1 MESNDLS
8 NTRNN
13 CNYSKMKTYEIFTAT
28 FSKLIKAIDKDS
40 AKIAFEQ
47 MFKDAEIIQIKEY
60 DFMGERDD

>member
-1 MESNDLS
+1 
-8 NTRNN
+8 
-13 CNYSKMKTYEIFTAT
+13 MKEFEIFTAT

-47 MFKDAEIIQIKEY
+47 MFKNVEIIQIKEY